1 MGGVRTRGLG
11 LILLGLGLL
20 LLGRCFSGGEA
31 SSVDPASNTGE
42 EAMVFPE
49 VEEDAAWD
57 EASRILP
64 PPEPVAAVR
73 EEEEVDEAAE
83 EPAAPG
89 TPARSGLTAWDRV
102 GGLDDGLQAR
112 VERRIAEARKQAGVL
127 GGKSVAPEQVVVSMR
142 ALDLAGGKGL
152 VGVRSRERMRPASN
166 QKVLT
171 VAAALALLGAGAEL
185 ETPFHRGRDARIEG
199 HRLVGDLVAIAGAD
213 PVYDPEGDGSVDA
226 WLAPLVA
233 ELRDLGIEEIT
244 GDLVLD
250 EGAFMEPGPAPEW
263 PAASEHWQEYCAL
276 AGGFSANAGCLQ
288 ANLPARPVGQAVPV
302 RLEPRGHGLTE
313 RLGVRSVSAK
323 GRLDVRIGVAGERAT
338 VQGELP
344 VSVGDWSA
352 RFRHPDP
359 VALFGGAVREALR
372 DAGVLIRGEVRR
384 ERGFEVGPRIAVC
397 RSAVAEHLVPILR
410 DSNNSVA
417 DQLWLAT
424 AQRSEGLGDRGAGAA
439 AVHRALE
446 ALGLAA
452 SGQASVD
459 GSGLSRANRTST
471 RQLAAVLAA
480 LSERE
485 PDLASLL
492 ASLPVAGL
500 SGSLEG
506 RMGGT
511 PAEGRV
517 LAKTGFISGTSGL
530 SGFVLE
536 EGRPRIAFS
545 ILVAYPPAGGLNTK
559 VFKPMQDDLCLE
571 LLAWID
577 R

>member
-1 MGGVRTRGLG
+1 MGGVRIRGLG

-20 LLGRCFSGGEA
+20 LLGRCFSGESA
-31 SSVDPASNTGE
+31 SSPVQGTGLE
-42 EAMVFPE
+42 PMVFPE
-49 VEEDAAWD
+49 VEEDELTGVEDAAPLPSPQEPPSPVEAQPPQD
-57 EASRILP
+57 EAQD
-64 PPEPVAAVR
+64 EPL
-73 EEEEVDEAAE
+73 
-83 EPAAPG
+83 APG
-89 TPARSGLTAWDRV
+89 AVARPGVAWDRI

-112 VERRIAEARKQAGVL
+112 VERLAAEARLQAGKL
-127 GGKSVAPEQVVVSMR
+127 GGKAVSPEQVVVSVR
-142 ALDLAGGKGL
+142 ALDLAAGRGL
-152 VGVRSRERMRPASN
+152 VGLRSRELLRPASN

-171 VAAALALLGAGAEL
+171 AAAALVLLGAGAEL
-185 ETPFHRGRDARIEG
+185 ETPFHLAEEARIEG
-199 HRLVGDLVAIAGAD
+199 RRLAGDLVAIAGGD
-213 PVYDPEGDGSVDA
+213 PVYDPQGDGSVDA
-226 WLAPLVA
+226 WLEPLVQA
-233 ELRDLGIEEIT
+233 LRDQGIEEIT

-250 EGAFMEPGPAPEW
+250 ERGYLTPGPAPEW

-288 ANLPARPVGQAVPV
+288 ANLVARPVGQEVPV

-313 RLGVRSVSAK
+313 RIEVRSVSSKRA
-323 GRLDVRIGVAGERAT
+323 LDVRVGVAGDRAT

-344 VSVGDWSA
+344 VSVGDWSS

-359 VALFGGAVREALR
+359 VALFGGAVRAALK
-372 DAGVLIRGEVRR
+372 DAGISVRGGVRR
-384 ERGFEVGPRIAVC
+384 ARMVAVGPRVAVC
-397 RSAVAEHLVPILR
+397 RSALAGHLLPVLQ

-417 DQLWLAT
+417 DQLWLA
-424 AQRSEGLGDRGAGAA
+424 AAERSEGRGERDAGAA

-446 ALGLAA
+446 VLGLAV
-452 SGQASVD
+452 SGQLSVD

-480 LSERE
+480 LAERDA
-485 PDLASLL
+485 DLGVLL
-492 ASLPVAGL
+492 ECLPIAGL
-500 SGSLEG
+500 RGSLER

-536 EGRPRIAFS
+536 QGRPRIAFS
-545 ILVAYPPAGGLNTK
+545 ILVAYPRAGGLNTK
-559 VFKPMQDDLCLE
+559 VFKPMQDAICQE
-571 LLAWID
+571 LVAWID

>member
-1 MGGVRTRGLG
+1 
-11 LILLGLGLL
+11 
-20 LLGRCFSGGEA
+20 
-31 SSVDPASNTGE
+31 
-42 EAMVFPE
+42 MVFPE
-49 VEEDAAWD
+49 VEEDEPGWD
-57 EASRILP
+57 DLSGFLP
-64 PPEPVAAVR
+64 SPEPVTASR
-73 EEEEVDEAAE
+73 EGEEADEALE
-83 EPAAPG
+83 EPIEPG
-89 TPARSGLTAWDRV
+89 TPARPGVTAWDRV

-127 GGKSVAPEQVVVSMR
+127 GGPSVTPEQVVVSMR
-142 ALDLAGGKGL
+142 ALDLAEGRGL

-171 VAAALALLGAGAEL
+171 AAAALVLLGAGAEL
-185 ETPFHRGRDARIEG
+185 ETPFHQGRGAEVEG
-199 HRLVGDLVAIAGAD
+199 SRLVGDLVAIAGAD
-213 PVYDPEGDGSVDA
+213 PVYDRQGDGSVDA

-233 ELRDLGIEEIT
+233 ELRAQGIEEIT

-263 PAASEHWQEYCAL
+263 PRASEHWQEYCAL

-288 ANLPARPVGQAVPV
+288 ANLLARPAGQVVPV
-302 RLEPRGHGLTE
+302 RLEPRGHGLAE

-359 VALFGGAVREALR
+359 VSLFGGAVRAALR
-372 DAGVLIRGEVRR
+372 DGGVVIRGGVRR
-384 ERGFEVGPRIAVC
+384 DRGAEVGPRVAVC
-397 RSAVAEHLVPILR
+397 RSAVAAHLVPILL

-424 AQRSEGLGDRGAGAA
+424 AQRAEGRGDRQAGAA
-439 AVHRALE
+439 AVHRALQ
-446 ALGLAA
+446 ALGLAE
-452 SGQASVD
+452 SGQVSTD

-480 LSERE
+480 LSARG
-485 PDLASLL
+485 PDLTALL
-492 ASLPVAGL
+492 AGLPVAGL

-536 EGRPRIAFS
+536 DGRPRIAFS
-545 ILVAYPPAGGLNTK
+545 ILVSYPPAGGLNTK

-571 LLAWID
+571 LVAWLD